1 MADLA
6 YRNEFPAIAPRRT
19 DWGAIWAGVFVFIG
33 IWSVFGL
40 LGMAIFASAANANA
54 AQPVTGMGVGEA
66 IWGIILTAIA
76 MYVAGRETGHL
87 ARVDG
92 RRDGLVH
99 GLIMFGLGVTAAL
112 VLTILGGAALS
123 GGTGVTEGPHNSY
136 ILGVFSWLGWGGFVA
151 LLLGWICAM
160 AGAAQSGGAP
170 RTGTTVRTEHVDNTR
185 TIRPAA

>member
-76 MYVAGRETGHL
+76 MYVAERETGHL
-87 ARVDG
+87 ARQES
-92 RRDGLVH
+92 RQDGLIH
-99 GLIMFGLGVTAAL
+99 GLIMFGLARKQTGLPLPLRRFL
-112 VLTILGGAALS
+112 VYSAGTVSFASSDRLLS
-123 GGTGVTEGPHNSY
+123 
-136 ILGVFSWLGWGGFVA
+136 F
-151 LLLGWICAM
+151 
-160 AGAAQSGGAP
+160 P
-170 RTGTTVRTEHVDNTR
+170 RTSTADTE
-185 TIRPAA
+185 